1 LIIPSIDLM
10 NGSAVQL
17 IGGRERAIDA
27 GDPMPIAERFALAGE
42 VAVIDLDAALG
53 QGSNRETIERL
64 LAVTPCRVGGG
75 VRDER
80 TAIRWLDA
88 GAAKIILGTAAQP
101 KLLRNLP
108 RDRVIAALDAE
119 HGEVVVDGWRTKTG
133 RSVKGRIEEL
143 RECVS
148 GFLITFVER
157 EGRMEGIDLEA
168 VKPLIDAAGD
178 CRVTIAG
185 GVRAAEEIAALH
197 TIGAD
202 AQVGMAIY
210 TGRLN
215 LADAIVAPMRSD
227 RDDGLWPTVVVDER
241 GTALGLAYSNLQSVR
256 EAIER
261 KRGVYHSR
269 SRGLWIKGESSG
281 ALQELKRIDLDCDAD
296 CLRFTVTQRGAG
308 FCHQNTATCWGD
320 LNGLSSLIRR
330 IEDRLANAPPGS
342 YTKRLIDEPQLLKAK
357 LLEEAGELA
366 EARTA
371 DDVRHETADLLYFA
385 LTAMAQAG
393 VSLVDVEREL
403 DRRAMRVTRRSGN
416 AKPQA
421 TTREVSS

>member
-1 LIIPSIDLM
+1 VIIPSIDLM

-27 GDPMPIAERFALAGE
+27 GDPLPIAGRFALAGE
-42 VAVIDLDAALG
+42 IAVIDLDAALG
-53 QGSNRETIERL
+53 RGSNRETIERL
-64 LAVTPCRVGGG
+64 LAVAPCRVGGG
-75 VRDER
+75 IRDEES
-80 TAIRWLDA
+80 AIQWLDA

-101 KLLRNLP
+101 ELLRNLP
-108 RDRVIAALDAE
+108 RDRVIAALDAV

-133 RSVKGRIEEL
+133 RSVIDRIEEL
-143 RECVS
+143 REHVS

-168 VKPLIDAAGD
+168 VRPLIDAADD

-185 GVRAAEEIAALH
+185 GVRSAEEVAALH
-197 TIGAD
+197 DLGAD

-210 TGRLN
+210 TGRLK

-241 GTALGLAYSNLQSVR
+241 GIALGLAYSNLQSVR
-256 EAIER
+256 EAVER

-296 CLRFTVTQRGAG
+296 CLRFAVKQHGTG

-357 LLEEAGELA
+357 LLEEVAELT

-371 DDVRHETADLLYFA
+371 DDVRHETADVLYFA

-393 VSLVDVEREL
+393 VSLVDVEHEL
-403 DRRAMRVTRRSGN
+403 DRRALRVTRRSGD